1 MKILILATSNPSKH
15 STEAIEERGHTWR
28 HYKPEDL
35 YLFTSDN
42 ENGYDK
48 VFYGPKD
55 AVSAKQILLKKF
67 DAIITRIGGDLQFSC
82 NVLKHLNENLKL
94 YSPQTSVGLLN
105 ATDKL
110 RTIQLCSQ
118 EGLKVP
124 KTFYAK
130 NPTHVD
136 FLIHKI
142 GGLPAVAKTVRGSQ
156 GNGVFI
162 LKDVEQTNTSLQA
175 VYNLKVDLILQEY
188 IESEK
193 TDIRAIVVG
202 NKVVVAMERKGSKD
216 FRANLSQ
223 KGGSGKK
230 IELSEADQL
239 LCVNA
244 AKAVGLEFAG
254 VDIIKHYLTGKSYV
268 IEVNGNPG
276 TKSIE
281 ITGVNWF
288 RDLVIHIEN
297 QVDGRVLTDLE
308 KMNPGNDL
316 AGGGKRENSI
326 PVNASKT
333 EVAVSEVA
341 TMRRY
346 FGL

>member
-1 MKILILATSNPSKH
+1 MKILILATGTPSKKLI
-15 STEAIEERGHTWR
+15 EAIEERQHTYR

-55 AVSAKQILLKKF
+55 AESAKQILLKKF
-67 DAIITRIGGDLQFSC
+67 DAIITRIGGDIQFSC
-82 NVLKHLNENLKL
+82 NVLKHLNENLGL

-124 KTFYAK
+124 KTMYAK

-175 VYNLKVDLILQEY
+175 IYNLNVDLILQEY
-188 IESEK
+188 VESEK
-193 TDIRAIVVG
+193 KDIRAIVVG
-202 NKVVVAMERKGSKD
+202 GEVVATMERQGSKD

-223 KGGSGKK
+223 KGGSAKK
-230 IELSEADQL
+230 IELSEDDKT
-239 LCVNA
+239 LCINA

-254 VDIIKHYLTGKSYV
+254 VDIIKHYMTGKSYV

-276 TKSIE
+276 TKSIAV
-281 ITGVNWF
+281 TGINWF
-288 RDLVIHIEN
+288 KNLVIHIEN
-297 QVDGRVLTDLE
+297 QVDGKVLSDLD
-308 KMNPGNDL
+308 KMDSGNDI
-316 AGGGKRENSI
+316 AGGGKGSI
-326 PVNASKT
+326 PVNAKQT
-333 EVAVSEVA
+333 EVEANAVA
-341 TMRRY
+341 TMRRC
-346 FGL
+346 FGLT

>member
-1 MKILILATSNPSKH
+1 MKILILATGTPPKDLIN
-15 STEAIEERGHTWR
+15 AIEKRGHTYR

-42 ENGYDK
+42 VNGYDR
-48 VFYGPKD
+48 VFYGPKE
-55 AVSAKQILLKKF
+55 AEAAKQVTLKKF
-67 DAIITRIGGDLQFSC
+67 DAIITRLGADIQFSC
-82 NVLKHLNENLKL
+82 NVLKHLNENLGL
-94 YSPQTSVGLLN
+94 YSPQTSTGLLN

-118 EGLKVP
+118 EGLRVP
-124 KTFYAK
+124 RTMYAK

-162 LKDVEQTNTSLQA
+162 LRDVEQTNTSLQA
-175 VYNLKVDLILQEY
+175 IYNLNVDLILQEY

-193 TDIRAIVVG
+193 KDIRAIVVG
-202 NKVVVAMERKGSKD
+202 DSVVVSMERQGSKD

-223 KGGSGKK
+223 KGGKAQN
-230 IELSEADQL
+230 IELSEEDKI

-254 VDIIKHYLTGKSYV
+254 VDLIKHYATGKSYV

-276 TKSIE
+276 TKSIA
-281 ITGVNWF
+281 ITETNWF
-288 RDLVIHIEN
+288 NNLVIHIEEK
-297 QVDGRVLTDLE
+297 VDGKVQSPIDQVTPTSDLS
-308 KMNPGNDL
+308 
-316 AGGGKRENSI
+316 GGGKGSK
-326 PVNASKT
+326 PVNTSPAAS
-333 EVAVSEVA
+333 VSDDEA

-346 FGL
+346 FNL